1 MGTGTERL
9 DGWRS
14 PWWTTTAS
22 LLLAALVWGYG
33 SRLAADE
40 PATSETPPLARCDL
54 QSLQV
59 QSDEG
64 MLGLGIVTSAP
75 TTEDT
80 LAYRRTAAGDWIV
93 PEKVD
98 ADEASFRGLLLTP
111 AGPLLVEA
119 TVTINGEPYR
129 AVREQWIDAALS
141 PAKRTA
147 DDESAGEERTDSEP
161 AESEQAELKQAK
173 AATIAPQQS
182 DPPPQ
187 RFVGQSPR
195 DWLVEYVRLAESG
208 VDRYEARWLLA
219 QRAGGP
225 ALMELQRFSKSRSA
239 QAPLV
244 HFLDSDGNSQ
254 LDAGELASAVER
266 LDAADYNQDGSVDL
280 RELAK
285 AVSGKSRFR
294 PWNAQPLF
302 AVVDD
307 ATDWGDLA
315 YRWKV
320 TQTSLLE
327 LAESS
332 PQVSLRIRL
341 GTAADLQGVELLQI
355 SSPAFATDVSNAV
368 RSRAEVIAAQLTWG
382 ELEFTA
388 GQAAAVDDASQISV
402 GATIEGAPLWSVA
415 DSNQDNRLSARERAA
430 LLSLL
435 ANLDADTDG
444 TIVQAEI
451 PSRIRWSLALGPA
464 VHQILLKDTSRIP
477 ADPPETHT
485 APDWFVSMDVNHDGD
500 LAAGEFL
507 GTPEQFA
514 KLDANGDNLIS
525 AAEASK

>member
-1 MGTGTERL
+1 MGTRTDRL

-22 LLLAALVWGYG
+22 LLLAALVGGNG

-40 PATSETPPLARCDL
+40 PTPGESAPLARCDL

-64 MLGLGIVTSAP
+64 MLGLGIATSAP

-80 LAYRRTAAGDWIV
+80 LSYRRTAAGDWIV
-93 PEKVD
+93 PEKVN

-111 AGPLLVEA
+111 AGPLLIEA
-119 TVTINGEPYR
+119 MVTISDKPYR

-141 PAKRTA
+141 PAKRTLEAELA
-147 DDESAGEERTDSEP
+147 DSEPTSSGPAESGPTDSE
-161 AESEQAELKQAK
+161 QAK
-173 AATIAPQQS
+173 AAAVAPEQS
-182 DPPPQ
+182 DTPPQ

-195 DWLVEYVRLAESG
+195 HWLVEYVRLAESK

-254 LDAGELASAVER
+254 LDAEELSSAVER

-280 RELAK
+280 RELTK
-285 AVSGKSRFR
+285 ATSGKSRFR

-315 YRWKV
+315 YRWDV
-320 TQTSLLE
+320 TQQSLLT

-332 PQVSLRIRL
+332 PEVSLRIRL
-341 GTAADLQGVELLQI
+341 GAAADSQGVELLQI
-355 SSPAFATDVSNAV
+355 SSPAFATDASNGV

-382 ELEFTA
+382 ELEFSA
-388 GQAAAVDDASQISV
+388 GQAATADDASQISV

-435 ANLDADTDG
+435 ADLDVDTDG

-451 PSRIRWSLALGPA
+451 PSRIRWSVALGPA

-525 AAEASK
+525 SAEASK